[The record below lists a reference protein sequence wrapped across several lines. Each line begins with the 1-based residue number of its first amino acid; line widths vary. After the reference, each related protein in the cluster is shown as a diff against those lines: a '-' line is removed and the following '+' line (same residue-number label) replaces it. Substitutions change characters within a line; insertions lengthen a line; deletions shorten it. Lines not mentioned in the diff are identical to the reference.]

1 MAAIDYEAFRRR
13 LEDREVE
20 LLRHKLDLASSIPLL
35 VAVRRVRVPLLADG
49 DADLNVIPDTQ
60 VKIDLAGP

>member
-1 MAAIDYEAFRRR
+1 MAAIDYEACRRR

-20 LLRHKLDLASSIPLL
+20 LLLEHKLDLASSIPLL

-60 VKIDLAGP
+60 VEN